1 MMTFNSRLFFSICI
15 SIFIHIFF
23 VVNFLN
29 DETKDQEIYV
39 LNLSTYQQVQFE
51 KQKSIPKEIKK
62 TPEIEKPKKEE
73 KKVEKRIE
81 KDKEKITIKPIEK
94 DKEKILI
101 KPIDKPI
108 KPNKTEDTKVVKVQK
123 EEDFLAQ
130 KQVKKVIKQSS
141 QLENVKNKILIDKI
155 LGEYLKQI
163 SIQINRIATQ
173 SYPLQSIKRREQGT
187 IRIIITLNENGK
199 VLELFFENKKPKRLY
214 KATKK
219 IIESFN
225 FPKPSKEI
233 LTANKTL
240 RVKIPVNFILR

>member
-1 MMTFNSRLFFSICI
+1 MMTFNSKIFFSVCI
-15 SIFIHIFF
+15 SILVHIFF
-23 VVNFLN
+23 VAKFLN
-29 DETKDQEIYV
+29 DETKNQEVYV
-39 LNLSTYQQVQFE
+39 LNLSAYQPVQFE
-51 KQKSIPKEIKK
+51 KQKSIPKEIEEK
-62 TPEIEKPKKEE
+62 PDVEKPKKEE
-73 KKVEKRIE
+73 NKVQKKIEKVEK
-81 KDKEKITIKPIEK
+81 KIEK

-101 KPIDKPI
+101 KPIEKLL
-108 KPNKTEDTKVVKVQK
+108 KPNKTEDTKIAKVKK
-123 EEDFLAQ
+123 DEDFVAQ
-130 KQVKKVIKQSS
+130 KKVKKVIQKPS
-141 QLENVKNKILIDKI
+141 QLKNVKNKILVDKI

-163 SIQINRIATQ
+163 SIQINKIATQ

-187 IRIIITLNENGK
+187 IKIIITLNENGK

-233 LTANKTL
+233 LTANNTL

>member
-1 MMTFNSRLFFSICI
+1 M
-15 SIFIHIFF
+15 
-23 VVNFLN
+23 NFLN

-51 KQKSIPKEIKK
+51 KQKSVPKKIEKK
-62 TPEIEKPKKEE
+62 PDIEKPMRNE
-73 KKVEKRIE
+73 KKVEKKIE
-81 KDKEKITIKPIEK
+81 KDNEKIPIKPIEK
-94 DKEKILI
+94 L
-101 KPIDKPI
+101 I
-108 KPNKTEDTKVVKVQK
+108 KPNKTEDTKVVEIQK
-123 EEDFLAQ
+123 DENFIAQ

-141 QLENVKNKILIDKI
+141 QLKNFKNKILVDKI
-155 LGEYLKQI
+155 LGEYLKKI
-163 SIQINRIATQ
+163 SIQINRVATQ

-219 IIESFN
+219 IIESFT

-233 LTANKTL
+233 LTANNKL
-240 RVKIPVNFILR
+240 KVKIPVNFILR